1 LIRSLLRRVGLFYA
15 VLCGIAVT
23 WAAAAFGLALL
34 TPHWG
39 CHLRVPHLKTARY
52 LTAETASAVQV
63 FRIVENHC
71 PTRDALVS
79 RNYVDAK
86 DLVDP
91 WGTSITFQCTAG
103 GDVVVRSA
111 GPDRLFH
118 TPDDVTNDD

>member
-1 LIRSLLRRVGLFYA
+1 MRSLLRRVGLFYA

-34 TPHWG
+34 ASDGG
-39 CHLRVPHLKTARY
+39 CHLRIPHVKTARY

-63 FRIVENHC
+63 FRIVENRC

-79 RNYVDAK
+79 RNYVDARE
-86 DLVDP
+86 LIDP
-91 WGTSITFQCTAG
+91 WGTSLTFHCAAG

-111 GPDRLFH
+111 GPDRQFH
-118 TPDDVTNDD
+118 TADDITSDD